1 MRRMILG
8 SIFVFLVVSFMGA
21 QEVAPDKLA
30 RQQTTLLTQMCDKKF
45 DELELPEGQRR
56 DFITI
61 CVGSVLDSPD
71 GDFINAVL
79 KKYKIN
85 PQKVIDSYMCIFHDK
100 SLCNFK

>member
-1 MRRMILG
+1 MVEDGGDGCGGGRRRW
-8 SIFVFLVVSFMGA
+8 MGWRTEA
-21 QEVAPDKLA
+21 GVA